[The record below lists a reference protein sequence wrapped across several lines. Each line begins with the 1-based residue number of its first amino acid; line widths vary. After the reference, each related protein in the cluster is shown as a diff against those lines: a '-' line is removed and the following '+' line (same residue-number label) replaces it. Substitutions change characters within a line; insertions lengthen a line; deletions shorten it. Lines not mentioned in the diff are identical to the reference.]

1 MAGGLAFLISP
12 VPDAIGAAG
21 GCLGLFNADGLAAGF
36 VAVGF
41 DTLMDVEF
49 KDINGNHVGLDLNSL
64 VSSQV
69 GDLEA
74 VDIDLK
80 SDNLVNAWI
89 DYDGLGRV
97 LKVSVSYSSQKPK
110 VPILSVSLDLDPYV
124 NDFMYVEFFGSTQGS
139 TEIPSVDWWSFRSL
153 FDSTTPVGDNDS
165 PAPVSASV
173 PPPPPGIT
181 LLNPTVDSIKCRR
194 RHCLQPL
201 LPVPINRRA
210 ASLYDEEYR
219 FPATAS
225 SSSFGSPALTSDP
238 DYGSQLSPS
247 SPPPSRQ
254 FRSVPLSDSDSPIS
268 PVPGD

>member
-1 MAGGLAFLISP
+1 
-12 VPDAIGAAG
+12 
-21 GCLGLFNADGLAAGF
+21 
-36 VAVGF
+36 
-41 DTLMDVEF
+41 MDVEF

-210 ASLYDEEYR
+210 ASLYDEGIAPTTVEFGLDREAYFSFFILFFI
-219 FPATAS
+219 FP
-225 SSSFGSPALTSDP
+225 FLFYFVFIVFICKEMMMWNMLYD
-238 DYGSQLSPS
+238 L
-247 SPPPSRQ
+247 
-254 FRSVPLSDSDSPIS
+254 
-268 PVPGD
+268 